1 MWRSIWSTAATALV
15 VTVLIALDVIDHFA
29 RAQNQQKPLP
39 KMSDLKL
46 DGNRILVWLTNLL
59 AVSAISFVAYFYVQF
74 RTVESKVN
82 AHEALIVELP
92 NLRQREA
99 AVEKEIAEVRA
110 AGNMKLNMEEH
121 LRYRDQMESQHIENL
136 KTMGDLQNRISN
148 LPKEFPPPPWFIAQ
162 FDDLRAETK
171 RNGAKLDDINVR
183 LARVE
188 TKLAIAKP

>member
-1 MWRSIWSTAATALV
+1 MR
-15 VTVLIALDVIDHFA
+15 
-29 RAQNQQKPLP
+29 
-39 KMSDLKL
+39 DLKF

-82 AHEALIVELP
+82 AHEALIVEVP

-171 RNGAKLDDINVR
+171 RNGAKLDDINIR

-188 TKLAIAKP
+188 TKLGAGK